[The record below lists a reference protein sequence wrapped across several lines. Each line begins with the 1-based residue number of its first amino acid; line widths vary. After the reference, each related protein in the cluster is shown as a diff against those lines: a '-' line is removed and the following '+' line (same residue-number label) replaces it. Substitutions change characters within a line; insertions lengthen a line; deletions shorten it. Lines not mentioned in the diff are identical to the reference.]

1 MSGVLDPGK
10 GTQAGNA
17 LVGRVMERASIHALL
32 AAALGAEGGALVL
45 AGPPGIGKSTLLQY
59 AIDSA
64 PGFRI
69 LRIAGVESEMALGY
83 AGVHQLV
90 LPILDGLRQLPE
102 PQREAMDAVLGRTQH
117 GPIDPFLVGLAVLSV
132 VADAATAQPVFVI
145 IDDAQWLDDES
156 AVALSFVGRRLRAE
170 RVAMVV
176 AWRDTPD
183 TSVRFEHLR
192 RVDLVGLGDSEAL
205 ELLAGS
211 ARAPVDPTVA
221 SRIVAAT
228 RGNPLALVEL
238 PAALTVEQ
246 LRGAAPL
253 PDPLPIGDRVSGLF
267 ASRARVLDADA
278 RMVLLLAA
286 AERLGDPA
294 LLRRAAETAGELS
307 WDEAVARAEA
317 SGLVTFASRVE
328 FRHPLVRSAVYYSA
342 SEADRR
348 RAHAALAGVLDT
360 DTDAD
365 RRAWH
370 LGAAA
375 AGPDERV
382 AQALEAS
389 AERARRRGGAAAAA
403 AYLLRA
409 FELTPDRE
417 RASERLLEAAR
428 AELLA
433 GHGPQARELLER
445 ARAEG
450 LGSDHDADAAWT
462 EALVHIIA
470 GDLREPT
477 ALLARALPRVGV
489 GDTELA
495 VGSCV
500 AAHAVL
506 LAGGHLVD
514 EPTRRMI
521 AAETL
526 AVMDRCEVREPLAQL
541 VNGVAARVADG
552 PAVAT
557 PVLRAAVTRA
567 RADQAHLQM
576 VAGRHVHVVYFDA
589 VLTACDLLDD
599 HAWDE
604 LTHAWAQVARATGAL
619 AALPLALSL
628 RSWLEVL
635 QGRLGSA
642 TSHLGEIEDIVSLT
656 GSRGVLGSP
665 APAVVLGDAWQGNEE
680 TTRSGARRAMRDAHE
695 RGQGIGV
702 DHAYL
707 ALAVLEVGAGRYDAA
722 LRAARRVVDHDSVGV
737 APLAL
742 ADLVE
747 AAARC
752 GEMGV
757 AERALERLSERA
769 TASGTAWASGMLAR
783 ARALVASG
791 DDADALFRSALDDLS
806 GSTIV
811 TDTAR
816 TQLLHGEWLRR
827 ARRRKEAREP
837 LHEALDFF
845 ESIGTSAFAGR
856 ARAELA
862 ATGEHVRSRSA
873 PVNALT
879 PQEAQIARLAASGE
893 RNREIA
899 AQLYI
904 STSTVEYHLRKIF
917 MKLGV
922 SSRTQLAQADL
933 PA

>member
-45 AGPPGIGKSTLLQY
+45 AGPPGIGKSTLLRY

-176 AWRDTPD
+176 ALRDTPD

-211 ARAPVDPTVA
+211 ARALVDPTVA

-470 GDLREPT
+470 GDLREPA

-489 GDTELA
+489 GDAELA

-541 VNGVAARVADG
+541 VNGVA
-552 PAVAT
+552 T
-557 PVLRAAVTRA
+557 LW
-567 RADQAHLQM
+567 LM
-576 VAGRHVHVVYFDA
+576 GRPS
-589 VLTACDLLDD
+589 
-599 HAWDE
+599 
-604 LTHAWAQVARATGAL
+604 R
-619 AALPLALSL
+619 
-628 RSWLEVL
+628 
-635 QGRLGSA
+635 RL
-642 TSHLGEIEDIVSLT
+642 
-656 GSRGVLGSP
+656 
-665 APAVVLGDAWQGNEE
+665 
-680 TTRSGARRAMRDAHE
+680 
-695 RGQGIGV
+695 
-702 DHAYL
+702 
-707 ALAVLEVGAGRYDAA
+707 
-722 LRAARRVVDHDSVGV
+722 
-737 APLAL
+737 
-742 ADLVE
+742 
-747 AAARC
+747 C
-752 GEMGV
+752 C
-757 AERALERLSERA
+757 
-769 TASGTAWASGMLAR
+769 
-783 ARALVASG
+783 
-791 DDADALFRSALDDLS
+791 
-806 GSTIV
+806 
-811 TDTAR
+811 
-816 TQLLHGEWLRR
+816 
-827 ARRRKEAREP
+827 
-837 LHEALDFF
+837 
-845 ESIGTSAFAGR
+845 
-856 ARAELA
+856 
-862 ATGEHVRSRSA
+862 VR
-873 PVNALT
+873 P
-879 PQEAQIARLAASGE
+879 
-893 RNREIA
+893 
-899 AQLYI
+899 
-904 STSTVEYHLRKIF
+904 
-917 MKLGV
+917 
-922 SSRTQLAQADL
+922 
-933 PA
+933 